1 MRDRDRPDAPTGS
14 VSDRPV
20 QRRAGAGLTVGR
32 LGELPRPPLVDAPV
46 QRRASPTV
54 GPTASPTTTPLADPF
69 FYCPT
74 LGGDVVQ
81 ARGDLGP
88 DADRVRAEAAAGV
101 AGPGEALPHG
111 DAIARSFG
119 PAHELSSV
127 RAHVGG
133 AAATAAAAIGA
144 TAYATGADVAFAA
157 PPDLH
162 TAAHEAAHVV
172 QQRAGVHLAG
182 GVGADGDPYE
192 RHADAVADRVVAGE
206 SAADLLSPTGG
217 AATTGAAV
225 QRAPRPGGARDAEA
239 RAATKVELTGLASVY
254 RLYQRYRETHGLEIA
269 YAANTISDGSELL
282 RDTSQSDDLSRQLE
296 AALPAYGFATIRDFE
311 AKVAQYE
318 RDFEAGAAEVVF
330 ALLDRYTAQLS
341 AEAARLRDPGAVRA
355 LHGQLGGFRGHQQ
368 AQEQAVGDHQR
379 VVMSMQFG
387 WGASKPTGDDVARA
401 GQRVVDEGAGAERA
415 LGDLGAANPVL
426 RDDGLPADKR
436 LDRSALARATPEQ
449 LGPLLHGHLAERLAD
464 LAQARGRIAGDR
476 RVVYQLDQL
485 FPQFYAALGVAPGS
499 IFDLII
505 SDKRR
510 QLAGDKLIDAVLL
523 AVLALALS
531 VVSLGTAT
539 PALAAAAGVA
549 GAGLGGY
556 GAYLDYQDYVEQNDL
571 ADVGFTDR
579 ASTGWLIVSMLGAGL
594 DAAGAA
600 KAVSALRAA
609 SNALDATND
618 ATAFAAAVRQLQDA
632 GRLEARA
639 AEAAVRAATARAEL
653 ATAATELGGILT
665 GRAGSSLGS
674 LADGGFQAA
683 VRLARKTLR
692 AGYDTADEYFSRL
705 RHLRKLKS
713 IDELPPEELA
723 AAKRAWDEAKAAH
736 HADTAAAEAAEAVP
750 PHASWDPSLAAPIE
764 SELRKATVPGKQHR
778 VAEAVRSLSRS
789 PAGAELAR
797 RLLDPRLQAAKG
809 YQDVVARL
817 LSLDDPKPA
826 ELLAELRDAEHL
838 LETGDM
844 TKQTLALGEKSH
856 GTRAGDP
863 DHYDVDSALMNA
875 DGTMDQAIQTYRPAS
890 QDVNSILAGVRD
902 KLRKQLRAAP
912 ASKKILAVH
921 VEDET
926 AAILLTRRAQLNAMA
941 SDLQAIIDIVSPTG
955 TRIRLSGR
963 VP

>member
-46 QRRASPTV
+46 ERRASPTV
-54 GPTASPTTTPLADPF
+54 GPTSSTTTPLDDPF

-101 AGPGEALPHG
+101 AGPGQALPHG

-182 GVGADGDPYE
+182 GVGAAGDPYE

-282 RDTSQSDDLSRQLE
+282 RDTTQSDALSRQLE

-311 AKVAQYE
+311 AKIAQYE

-368 AQEQAVGDHQR
+368 AQEEAVGDHQR

-387 WGASKPTGDDVARA
+387 WGATKPTGDDVARA

-505 SDKRR
+505 ADKRR
-510 QLAGDKLIDAVLL
+510 QLASDKLIDAVLL

-539 PALAAAAGVA
+539 PALAAAATPRRVATSRRRGSNLSANRREYLEGGQGRERDPPQAGSNLSPSTGPGRVATSRRAPRRSLGLVEVAVVAAEDEGAAVGEGDGGVVPARGEAGGGGPCIGGGIEDDGGQVGVA
-549 GAGLGGY
+549 AGDEHATVGEEGGGVVEAAPRGARGRGPGVTAGIVEISGG
-556 GAYLDYQDYVEQNDL
+556 GVE
-571 ADVGFTDR
+571 
-579 ASTGWLIVSMLGAGL
+579 
-594 DAAGAA
+594 AGAA
-600 KAVSALRAA
+600 DDEDPAVGESDRAMVLA
-609 SNALDATND
+609 RRGHGRDGD
-618 ATAFAAAVRQLQDA
+618 GGA
-632 GRLEARA
+632 GVEVEDLGLGVVAGG
-639 AEAAVRAATARAEL
+639 AEAAAHQDPTAVEGGRGGAARRRTARRALAPGVIARLVDPALRHADDDHATVGEHHEAAVLGDGARAPRGPGREL
-653 ATAATELGGILT
+653 EPLEGYRFAAGRHQDVTAGQRHGVRERMTTEERSDHVARLSARRTALHGQQRTVTAATPDDERVACELDRSV
-665 GRAGSSLGS
+665 GRARRPR
-674 LADGGFQAA
+674 GGPTVPEAA
-683 VRLARKTLR
+683 VEHCAVVEVHDLSAAVAATRGDRQRHEEHQREGSPPSHA
-692 AGYDTADEYFSRL
+692 AGR
-705 RHLRKLKS
+705 
-713 IDELPPEELA
+713 
-723 AAKRAWDEAKAAH
+723 
-736 HADTAAAEAAEAVP
+736 
-750 PHASWDPSLAAPIE
+750 
-764 SELRKATVPGKQHR
+764 
-778 VAEAVRSLSRS
+778 RS
-789 PAGAELAR
+789 P
-797 RLLDPRLQAAKG
+797 
-809 YQDVVARL
+809 
-817 LSLDDPKPA
+817 
-826 ELLAELRDAEHL
+826 
-838 LETGDM
+838 
-844 TKQTLALGEKSH
+844 
-856 GTRAGDP
+856 TRT
-863 DHYDVDSALMNA
+863 H
-875 DGTMDQAIQTYRPAS
+875 QR
-890 QDVNSILAGVRD
+890 
-902 KLRKQLRAAP
+902 
-912 ASKKILAVH
+912 
-921 VEDET
+921 
-926 AAILLTRRAQLNAMA
+926 
-941 SDLQAIIDIVSPTG
+941 
-955 TRIRLSGR
+955 
-963 VP
+963 

>member
-32 LGELPRPPLVDAPV
+32 LGELPRPPLVDAPAE
-46 QRRASPTV
+46 RRASPTV
-54 GPTASPTTTPLADPF
+54 GPTASSTTTPLDDPF

-101 AGPGEALPHG
+101 AGPGQALPHG

-282 RDTSQSDDLSRQLE
+282 RDTTQSDALSRQLE

-311 AKVAQYE
+311 AKIAQYE

-387 WGASKPTGDDVARA
+387 CVGRGGRVGGRGGRIRGGPRAPRRQGRRRGPWRQRLRRAAAWRARARRAVPRRSRRRSGRRRARSRGRRRRGCRRPGGRCGPGRRWARRAAAPSRRRCPRRWRRSRCGCRPASRRLAGASSAEGVRCPGACRSRARA
-401 GQRVVDEGAGAERA
+401 GRCGPAPCAGSE
-415 LGDLGAANPVL
+415 
-426 RDDGLPADKR
+426 
-436 LDRSALARATPEQ
+436 RSAAPRVRGGRRAARAGSGGGRRSPRAPPT
-449 LGPLLHGHLAERLAD
+449 
-464 LAQARGRIAGDR
+464 ARSAG
-476 RVVYQLDQL
+476 
-485 FPQFYAALGVAPGS
+485 
-499 IFDLII
+499 
-505 SDKRR
+505 
-510 QLAGDKLIDAVLL
+510 
-523 AVLALALS
+523 
-531 VVSLGTAT
+531 TC
-539 PALAAAAGVA
+539 
-549 GAGLGGY
+549 
-556 GAYLDYQDYVEQNDL
+556 
-571 ADVGFTDR
+571 
-579 ASTGWLIVSMLGAGL
+579 
-594 DAAGAA
+594 
-600 KAVSALRAA
+600 
-609 SNALDATND
+609 
-618 ATAFAAAVRQLQDA
+618 
-632 GRLEARA
+632 
-639 AEAAVRAATARAEL
+639 ATAR
-653 ATAATELGGILT
+653 G
-665 GRAGSSLGS
+665 
-674 LADGGFQAA
+674 
-683 VRLARKTLR
+683 
-692 AGYDTADEYFSRL
+692 
-705 RHLRKLKS
+705 
-713 IDELPPEELA
+713 
-723 AAKRAWDEAKAAH
+723 
-736 HADTAAAEAAEAVP
+736 
-750 PHASWDPSLAAPIE
+750 
-764 SELRKATVPGKQHR
+764 
-778 VAEAVRSLSRS
+778 
-789 PAGAELAR
+789 
-797 RLLDPRLQAAKG
+797 
-809 YQDVVARL
+809 
-817 LSLDDPKPA
+817 
-826 ELLAELRDAEHL
+826 
-838 LETGDM
+838 
-844 TKQTLALGEKSH
+844 
-856 GTRAGDP
+856 
-863 DHYDVDSALMNA
+863 
-875 DGTMDQAIQTYRPAS
+875 
-890 QDVNSILAGVRD
+890 
-902 KLRKQLRAAP
+902 
-912 ASKKILAVH
+912 
-921 VEDET
+921 
-926 AAILLTRRAQLNAMA
+926 
-941 SDLQAIIDIVSPTG
+941 
-955 TRIRLSGR
+955 
-963 VP
+963 

>member
-1 MRDRDRPDAPTGS
+1 
-14 VSDRPV
+14 
-20 QRRAGAGLTVGR
+20 
-32 LGELPRPPLVDAPV
+32 
-46 QRRASPTV
+46 
-54 GPTASPTTTPLADPF
+54 
-69 FYCPT
+69 
-74 LGGDVVQ
+74 
-81 ARGDLGP
+81 
-88 DADRVRAEAAAGV
+88 
-101 AGPGEALPHG
+101 
-111 DAIARSFG
+111 
-119 PAHELSSV
+119 
-127 RAHVGG
+127 
-133 AAATAAAAIGA
+133 
-144 TAYATGADVAFAA
+144 
-157 PPDLH
+157 
-162 TAAHEAAHVV
+162 
-172 QQRAGVHLAG
+172 
-182 GVGADGDPYE
+182 
-192 RHADAVADRVVAGE
+192 
-206 SAADLLSPTGG
+206 
-217 AATTGAAV
+217 V

-282 RDTSQSDDLSRQLE
+282 RDTTQSDALSRQLE

-387 WGASKPTGDDVARA
+387 WGATKPTGDDVARA

-505 SDKRR
+505 ADKRR
-510 QLAGDKLIDAVLL
+510 QLASDKLIDAVLL

-609 SNALDATND
+609 SNALEATND

-639 AEAAVRAATARAEL
+639 AEAAVRAAAARVGARHRCDRARRNPHRPRRL
-653 ATAATELGGILT
+653 VPRFPRRRWLP
-665 GRAGSSLGS
+665 GRRSPRSQ
-674 LADGGFQAA
+674 DPP
-683 VRLARKTLR
+683 R
-692 AGYDTADEYFSRL
+692 RL
-705 RHLRKLKS
+705 RHRRRVLQPPPPPAQAEVHRRAPARGARRRQARLGRSQGRPPRRHRRSRGRRGCAAPRILGSQPRRAHRERAPQGDRPGQAAPRRRSHS
-713 IDELPPEELA
+713 ILVALPRRR
-723 AAKRAWDEAKAAH
+723 RARPPPPRSAPPGRQGLPGRRRAP
-736 HADTAAAEAAEAVP
+736 AVP
-750 PHASWDPSLAAPIE
+750 RRPQARRTAGRAPRRRTPARDRRHDQTDLGPRRE
-764 SELRKATVPGKQHR
+764 VPRHPRKAT
-778 VAEAVRSLSRS
+778 
-789 PAGAELAR
+789 PATTT
-797 RLLDPRLQAAKG
+797 
-809 YQDVVARL
+809 
-817 LSLDDPKPA
+817 S
-826 ELLAELRDAEHL
+826 
-838 LETGDM
+838 
-844 TKQTLALGEKSH
+844 
-856 GTRAGDP
+856 TRP
-863 DHYDVDSALMNA
+863 
-875 DGTMDQAIQTYRPAS
+875 
-890 QDVNSILAGVRD
+890 
-902 KLRKQLRAAP
+902 
-912 ASKKILAVH
+912 
-921 VEDET
+921 
-926 AAILLTRRAQLNAMA
+926 
-941 SDLQAIIDIVSPTG
+941 
-955 TRIRLSGR
+955 
-963 VP
+963 

>member
-32 LGELPRPPLVDAPV
+32 LGELPRPPLVDAPAE
-46 QRRASPTV
+46 RRASPTV
-54 GPTASPTTTPLADPF
+54 GPTASSTTTPLDDPF

-101 AGPGEALPHG
+101 AGPGQALPHG

-282 RDTSQSDDLSRQLE
+282 RDTTQSDALSRQLE

-311 AKVAQYE
+311 AKIAQYE

-387 WGASKPTGDDVARA
+387 WGATKPTGDDVARA

-505 SDKRR
+505 ADKRR
-510 QLAGDKLIDAVLL
+510 QLASDKLIDAVLL

-609 SNALDATND
+609 SNALEATND

-639 AEAAVRAATARAEL
+639 AEAAVRAAAARSEL

-665 GRAGSSLGS
+665 GRVGSFPGS

-736 HADTAAAEAAEAVP
+736 HADTAAAAKPGRSEIEGP
-750 PHASWDPSLAAPIE
+750 PTPPSKRTSEGPLNHASPALGDAP
-764 SELRKATVPGKQHR
+764 G
-778 VAEAVRSLSRS
+778 
-789 PAGAELAR
+789 
-797 RLLDPRLQAAKG
+797 RLQ
-809 YQDVVARL
+809 DVL
-817 LSLDDPKPA
+817 P
-826 ELLAELRDAEHL
+826 
-838 LETGDM
+838 
-844 TKQTLALGEKSH
+844 
-856 GTRAGDP
+856 
-863 DHYDVDSALMNA
+863 
-875 DGTMDQAIQTYRPAS
+875 
-890 QDVNSILAGVRD
+890 
-902 KLRKQLRAAP
+902 
-912 ASKKILAVH
+912 
-921 VEDET
+921 
-926 AAILLTRRAQLNAMA
+926 
-941 SDLQAIIDIVSPTG
+941 SDLQGKVRLISDPDLPGSTVQVKYPTRNRDSNRGRRNCAPCRVSPGHRAPATSLRR
-955 TRIRLSGR
+955 TRRL
-963 VP
+963 PP

>member
-32 LGELPRPPLVDAPV
+32 LGELPRPPLVDAPAE
-46 QRRASPTV
+46 RRASPTV

-101 AGPGEALPHG
+101 AGPGQALPHG

-282 RDTSQSDDLSRQLE
+282 RDTTQSDALSRQLE

-311 AKVAQYE
+311 AKIAQYE

-387 WGASKPTGDDVARA
+387 CVGRGGRVGGRGGRIRGGRGRRVARGGVEGRGGSGCVGRQRGGRGRGGRCRGAPAAAQGDDEHDHEGDDAEDAADQEAGAGRGGGGRGGRRRHRGDVARD
-401 GQRVVDEGAGAERA
+401 GGGGRGAGVGLHLGGLPGRPALREFVALGRAEAARA
-415 LGDLGAANPVL
+415 LAGA
-426 RDDGLPADKR
+426 
-436 LDRSALARATPEQ
+436 
-449 LGPLLHGHLAERLAD
+449 
-464 LAQARGRIAGDR
+464 DR
-476 RVVYQLDQL
+476 RLVREASDQQRL
-485 FPQFYAALGVAPGS
+485 
-499 IFDLII
+499 
-505 SDKRR
+505 
-510 QLAGDKLIDAVLL
+510 
-523 AVLALALS
+523 
-531 VVSLGTAT
+531 
-539 PALAAAAGVA
+539 
-549 GAGLGGY
+549 
-556 GAYLDYQDYVEQNDL
+556 E
-571 ADVGFTDR
+571 
-579 ASTGWLIVSMLGAGL
+579 
-594 DAAGAA
+594 
-600 KAVSALRAA
+600 
-609 SNALDATND
+609 
-618 ATAFAAAVRQLQDA
+618 FAAAVARRVLAVEEVVDRLAPRQPRGLPAPAPPRA
-632 GRLEARA
+632 GDRGS
-639 AEAAVRAATARAEL
+639 AAVR
-653 ATAATELGGILT
+653 
-665 GRAGSSLGS
+665 
-674 LADGGFQAA
+674 
-683 VRLARKTLR
+683 
-692 AGYDTADEYFSRL
+692 
-705 RHLRKLKS
+705 
-713 IDELPPEELA
+713 
-723 AAKRAWDEAKAAH
+723 
-736 HADTAAAEAAEAVP
+736 
-750 PHASWDPSLAAPIE
+750 
-764 SELRKATVPGKQHR
+764 
-778 VAEAVRSLSRS
+778 
-789 PAGAELAR
+789 
-797 RLLDPRLQAAKG
+797 KG
-809 YQDVVARL
+809 YPGA
-817 LSLDDPKPA
+817 
-826 ELLAELRDAEHL
+826 HL
-838 LETGDM
+838 T
-844 TKQTLALGEKSH
+844 
-856 GTRAGDP
+856 AGMA
-863 DHYDVDSALMNA
+863 VD
-875 DGTMDQAIQTYRPAS
+875 
-890 QDVNSILAGVRD
+890 
-902 KLRKQLRAAP
+902 
-912 ASKKILAVH
+912 
-921 VEDET
+921 
-926 AAILLTRRAQLNAMA
+926 
-941 SDLQAIIDIVSPTG
+941 
-955 TRIRLSGR
+955 
-963 VP
+963 